1 MKLTAYAMINH
12 TGGMG
17 APPNTD
23 PQHPEVLVV
32 AVVGSAAS
40 VVGSAASATGDPQ
53 VAGAQG
59 HASAPCSPAGPGSE
73 SGRE

>member
-40 VVGSAASATGDPQ
+40 ATGDPQ

-59 HASAPCSPAGPGSE
+59 HASAPCSPEGPGSE